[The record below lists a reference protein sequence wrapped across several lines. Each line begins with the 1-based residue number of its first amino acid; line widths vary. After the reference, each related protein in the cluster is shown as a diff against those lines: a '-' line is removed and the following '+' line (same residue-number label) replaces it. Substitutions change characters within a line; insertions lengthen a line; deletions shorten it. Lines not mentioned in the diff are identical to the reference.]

1 MINSSL
7 PRIESIF
14 KEEFDIL
21 LKCSP
26 YYDAVSF
33 MGSYKDLNC
42 KVDFIFLDIDLK
54 DPLESGISVYNEIRK
69 NDQKTVIV
77 FVSGNMNNSTEWGSR
92 VIELKEIDNY
102 LFSINLPF
110 GSANSNKFK
119 SNVIDPIQSLIKIL
133 KKQISN
139 IPILEFQN
147 FQFLKR
153 EITSI

>member
-1 MINSSL
+1 MIELKCAWLDNQAEVINSSL

-102 LFSINLPF
+102 YLLGVQIPI
-110 GSANSNKFK
+110 NSN
-119 SNVIDPIQSLIKIL
+119 LM
-133 KKQISN
+133 
-139 IPILEFQN
+139 
-147 FQFLKR
+147 
-153 EITSI
+153 